1 MLKKPKFKQ
10 SFLDHYKELTN
21 LKEFIKYCEKPP
33 RKSFRVNTLK
43 TTIPEIKKRLSKYK
57 LSQIPWCKQGFYLE
71 GKTDLGNLIEH
82 QLGYIYIQSST
93 SMLPP
98 EVLEIKENQLI
109 LDMAASPGSKT
120 TQIAALAKNTGLII
134 ANDISTKRLIPLAT
148 NLQRNGVLNTIISK
162 QHGRFFKNLEADR
175 VLLDAP
181 CSGTGIIRKS
191 PSTPTEWSV
200 NLVKQLAGIQ
210 RQLIKVAFQNLKK
223 NGILVYSTCSLEPD
237 ENEKV
242 IENLLETYENAK
254 LEKIKIKSSPLIT
267 DNKEIKNSCLRIWPQ
282 DFDTDGFFV
291 AKIKKI

>member
-1 MLKKPKFKQ
+1 
-10 SFLDHYKELTN
+10 
-21 LKEFIKYCEKPP
+21 
-33 RKSFRVNTLK
+33 
-43 TTIPEIKKRLSKYK
+43 
-57 LSQIPWCKQGFYLE
+57 
-71 GKTDLGNLIEH
+71 DLGNLIEH

-242 IENLLETYENAK
+242 IE
-254 LEKIKIKSSPLIT
+254 
-267 DNKEIKNSCLRIWPQ
+267 
-282 DFDTDGFFV
+282 
-291 AKIKKI
+291 